1 MHDGDW
7 VLIAAASHDW
17 TELLNLIAILVLGL
31 ISGAV
36 TLIKRYLDNKQQQK
50 EKESKSGEGGI
61 VPGVLVDDEA
71 PARRA
76 GARPAQG
83 TAPPQRPL
91 PQSPVPVAT
100 SVPGAPAA
108 PAVPRAWT
116 PVGPPHVP
124 VPVPEASVRRAAR
137 NKELAERAIGKDVA
151 FRAVQRTAMQVL
163 GRESPAGAAG
173 SKGGKAVQAAA
184 EALPGTRQWTA
195 SSVAHD
201 PETTSPAALRRMVVM
216 SEVLGLPIA
225 LRDSPPGDQWSW

>member
-100 SVPGAPAA
+100 SVPGAVPPRVTSPVAKSPTGSLKTTVKSMGPALVGSAWPAA
-108 PAVPRAWT
+108 WSIVT
-116 PVGPPHVP
+116 VG
-124 VPVPEASVRRAAR
+124 
-137 NKELAERAIGKDVA
+137 
-151 FRAVQRTAMQVL
+151 
-163 GRESPAGAAG
+163 G
-173 SKGGKAVQAAA
+173 S
-184 EALPGTRQWTA
+184 
-195 SSVAHD
+195 
-201 PETTSPAALRRMVVM
+201 TS
-216 SEVLGLPIA
+216 
-225 LRDSPPGDQWSW
+225 